1 MKAYLISEILSF
13 DRFSNNPLDKLK
25 IGKIENRSIENFIK
39 DVENIGINIKKE
51 KSVSTEVVWDFEL
64 KDKEYPEISYD
75 EYYIFYTPKKIAERE
90 KWGDEYGFFLSD
102 EKDGSILIGP
112 TDDWKELVIFLKN
125 ERNKFISKL
134 HESLNFERSKNN
146 PLDKLNIGRID
157 ERNIQNFVKNLNK
170 IGIKAKSSTYG
181 V

>member
-51 KSVSTEVVWDFEL
+51 KSVSTEGVWDFEL

-75 EYYIFYTPKKIAERE
+75 
-90 KWGDEYGFFLSD
+90 
-102 EKDGSILIGP
+102 
-112 TDDWKELVIFLKN
+112 
-125 ERNKFISKL
+125 
-134 HESLNFERSKNN
+134 
-146 PLDKLNIGRID
+146 
-157 ERNIQNFVKNLNK
+157 
-170 IGIKAKSSTYG
+170 
-181 V
+181 